1 MTITSTGSGSTGTE
15 PAEAVRACA
24 ETGTADEQVEIV
36 RRAERGEDEL
46 LLLVHVDRSWWVA
59 RRVAGVTRI
68 CAYIGDHAAERD
80 FELFLASPS
89 PRGAWVEIEVDAQAA

>member
-1 MTITSTGSGSTGTE
+1 MTVLSTGVG

-24 ETGTADEQVEIV
+24 AEGVGDDQVEIV
-36 RRAERGEDEL
+36 RRAERGDDAL
-46 LLLVHVDRSWWVA
+46 LLLAHADTSWWVA
-59 RRVAGVTRI
+59 RRVEGVTRV

-89 PRGAWVEIEVDAQAA
+89 PRGEWIEIEVDAQAA